1 MQVRTGMEN
10 LPRKLS
16 ANVNFCTKMWLLQID
31 KVAHEQNKRG
41 NDDDDGDDGSLNFLM
56 RK

>member
-16 ANVNFCTKMWLLQID
+16 GKRKFLYENVAPAN
-31 KVAHEQNKRG
+31 R
-41 NDDDDGDDGSLNFLM
+41 
-56 RK
+56 